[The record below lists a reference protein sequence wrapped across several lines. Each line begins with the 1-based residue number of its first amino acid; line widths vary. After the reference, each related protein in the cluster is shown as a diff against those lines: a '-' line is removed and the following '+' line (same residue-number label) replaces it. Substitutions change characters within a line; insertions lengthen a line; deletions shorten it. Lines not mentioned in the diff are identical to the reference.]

1 MTQETMMT
9 DQPTTIT
16 EAPASTEAGQVAPE
30 AQAPAVQP
38 VQEQQQQQRQGE
50 GQQTEAK
57 AEEQVPEQYADFAFE
72 KGKALDTGLADDIK
86 ATAKELGLTQS
97 QAQKLADLALK
108 RTESAQSKQA
118 EMLAQARDEWA
129 GQAKADKEFG
139 GDAIEANLATARKAL
154 DTFGT
159 PELKALLNES
169 GLGNHP
175 EVIRFFYRS
184 GKAISE
190 DRVIRG
196 GAAGQPTDPAK
207 RMFPN
212 QA

>member
-1 MTQETMMT
+1 MKT
-9 DQPTTIT
+9 D
-16 EAPASTEAGQVAPE
+16 
-30 AQAPAVQP
+30 
-38 VQEQQQQQRQGE
+38 
-50 GQQTEAK
+50 
-57 AEEQVPEQYADFAFE
+57 AE
-72 KGKALDTGLADDIK
+72 I
-86 ATAKELGLTQS
+86 
-97 QAQKLADLALK
+97 
-108 RTESAQSKQA
+108 
-118 EMLAQARDEWA
+118 
-129 GQAKADKEFG
+129 G
-139 GDAIEANLATARKAL
+139 GDKLPENLAVARKAL
-154 DTFGT
+154 ETFGT

>member
-38 VQEQQQQQRQGE
+38 AQEQQQQQGE
-50 GQQTEAK
+50 GQQT
-57 AEEQVPEQYADFAFE
+57 EEQVPEQYADFAFE
-72 KGKALDTGLADDIK
+72 EGKALDTELADDIK

>member
-16 EAPASTEAGQVAPE
+16 EAPASTEAVQVAPE

-38 VQEQQQQQRQGE
+38 VQEQQQQQGE
-50 GQQTEAK
+50 GQQT
-57 AEEQVPEQYADFAFE
+57 EEQVPEQYADFAFE
-72 KGKALDTGLADDIK
+72 EGKALDTGLADDIK

-108 RTESAQSKQA
+108 RTESAQSQQA

-207 RMFPN
+207 RLFPN

>member
-38 VQEQQQQQRQGE
+38 VQEQQQQQGE
-50 GQQTEAK
+50 GQQT
-57 AEEQVPEQYADFAFE
+57 EEQVPEQYADFAFE
-72 KGKALDTGLADDIK
+72 EGKALDAELADDIK

>member
-30 AQAPAVQP
+30 AQAPAAQP
-38 VQEQQQQQRQGE
+38 A
-50 GQQTEAK
+50 EAK

-72 KGKALDTGLADDIK
+72 EGKALDTGLADDIK

-108 RTESAQSKQA
+108 RTESAQSQQA

-139 GDAIEANLATARKAL
+139 GDAIEANLAMARKAL

-207 RMFPN
+207 RLFPN

>member
-30 AQAPAVQP
+30 AQAPATP
-38 VQEQQQQQRQGE
+38 PAQEQQQQQGE
-50 GQQTEAK
+50 GQQT
-57 AEEQVPEQYADFAFE
+57 EEQVPEQYADFVFE
-72 KGKALDTGLADDIK
+72 EGQALDTELADDIK

-108 RTESAQSKQA
+108 RTESAQSQQA

-207 RMFPN
+207 RLFPN

>member
-38 VQEQQQQQRQGE
+38 VQEQQQQQGE
-50 GQQTEAK
+50 GQQTE
-57 AEEQVPEQYADFAFE
+57 EQAPEQYADFAFE
-72 KGKALDTGLADDIK
+72 EGKALDAELADDIK

-108 RTESAQSKQA
+108 RTESAQSQQA

>member
-38 VQEQQQQQRQGE
+38 VQEQQQQQGE
-50 GQQTEAK
+50 GQQT
-57 AEEQVPEQYADFAFE
+57 EEQVPEQYADFAFE
-72 KGKALDTGLADDIK
+72 EGKALDTELADDIK

>member
-1 MTQETMMT
+1 MTQDTMMT

-16 EAPASTEAGQVAPE
+16 EAPASTVAGQVAPE
-30 AQAPAVQP
+30 AQAPATP
-38 VQEQQQQQRQGE
+38 PAETQQQQAP
-50 GQQTEAK
+50 TDAK
-57 AEEQVPEQYADFAFE
+57 AGDGKEAVPEQYADFAFE
-72 KGKALDTGLADDIK
+72 EGKALDASLADDIK
-86 ATAKELGLTQS
+86 ATSRELGLTQS

-108 RTESAQSKQA
+108 RTESAQSQQA
-118 EMLAQARDEWA
+118 DVLTRARTEWA
-129 GQAKADKEFG
+129 DSAKADKEFG

-190 DRVIRG
+190 DRFVSGRG
-196 GAAGQPTDPAK
+196 G
-207 RMFPN
+207 N
-212 QA
+212 QDQRDARRLYGASKMNP

>member
-30 AQAPAVQP
+30 AQAPATP
-38 VQEQQQQQRQGE
+38 PAQEQQQQQGE
-50 GQQTEAK
+50 GQQT
-57 AEEQVPEQYADFAFE
+57 EEQVPEQYADFAFE
-72 KGKALDTGLADDIK
+72 EGKALDAELADDIK

-108 RTESAQSKQA
+108 RTESAQSQQA

-207 RMFPN
+207 RLFPN